1 VSRSPSPFPILSRSL
16 ATIGARRLL
25 GPLAALGLLVFGAL
39 PAAAQNPPATP
50 PAAGGV
56 SFLYGTVVDS
66 LHGALLTGALVR
78 VDGAPREGITDS
90 EGKYRID
97 SIPPGAHRLIVMHPV
112 LDTVGI
118 SLVTPP
124 LIFKAGE
131 ASQMDL
137 AVPSAES
144 LVNILCPAA
153 RRQMGPAALVGIV
166 RDADTDAPAEG
177 AKVSLLYY
185 EADPLGLRKTP
196 RVREAVIGKDGK
208 YRICGLPANMSGKVQ
223 VFHAGVSSGE
233 VPVEIPDGLL
243 ALRSMSI
250 STKVSVAT
258 QVVDSGKRTTQIY
271 RGSSRV
277 SGKVVN
283 KYGQPVVGARVG
295 LQGTSAATLTRGNGD
310 FSLDSLPAG
319 TQTLEVRQ
327 LGFAPQEMAVE
338 LSTAQPQNVTV
349 KMSDYV
355 PVLQT
360 MRVSAQRERGL
371 QDVGF
376 SDRKRTSS
384 GHFIDGDEIEKR
396 KTSQFS
402 DLLRTAPGLKVVP
415 GGNGQNVIQSSRD
428 AMGGCVQFY
437 VDGAP
442 WQQQYPGDLDSFVRT
457 DEVGGIEIYNPSTV
471 PAQFQQGGQSSC
483 VTVVIWTNF
492 RLNRKR

>member
-1 VSRSPSPFPILSRSL
+1 
-16 ATIGARRLL
+16 
-25 GPLAALGLLVFGAL
+25 LGLFVFSAL
-39 PAAAQNPPATP
+39 PAAAQNPPATA

-66 LHGALLTGALVR
+66 LHGSMLSGALVR
-78 VDGAPREGITDS
+78 VDGVPREAITDND
-90 EGKYRID
+90 GKYRID
-97 SIPPGAHRLIVMHPV
+97 SIPPGTHRLIVMHPV
-112 LDTVGI
+112 LDTIGI

-124 LIFKAGE
+124 LTFKAGE
-131 ASQMDL
+131 ASQIDL
-137 AVPSAES
+137 AVPSSES
-144 LVNILCPAA
+144 LVQILCTAA

-223 VFHAGVSSGE
+223 VFHAGISSGE

-250 STKVSVAT
+250 STKVTVVANQPT
-258 QVVDSGKRTTQIY
+258 DSGKRTTPIY

-277 SGKVVN
+277 TGKVVN
-283 KYGQPVVGARVG
+283 KYGQPVSGARVG
-295 LQGTSAATLTRGNGD
+295 LQGTSAATLTKANGD
-310 FSLDSLPAG
+310 FALDSLPAG
-319 TQTLEVRQ
+319 TQTIEVRQ
-327 LGFAPQEMAVE
+327 LGFSPQEVAVE
-338 LSTAQPQNVTV
+338 LSSQPQTVTV

-360 MRVSAQRERGL
+360 MRVSAQREKGL

-415 GGNGQNVIQSSRD
+415 GGNGQNIIQSSRD
-428 AMGGCVQFY
+428 AMGGCVLFY